1 MQGLKYST
9 RASNPEGLLEK
20 EIKARELRDEP
31 PGCQYKKRKRRELSS
46 FEMQEIVHC
55 YLNRHHT
62 QSDIARLYRISHRL
76 VSNLVIESKR
86 WPAKMRNRKQTEKRL
101 FTAGVAVV
109 DAVGN

>member
-31 PGCQYKKRKRRELSS
+31 PGCRYKKRKRRELSCI
-46 FEMQEIVHC
+46 EIYEIVDC

-62 QSDIARLYRISHRL
+62 QSDIARLYRVSHRL
-76 VSNLVIESKR
+76 VNQLVIESKR
-86 WPAKMRNRKQTEKRL
+86 RPDKL
-101 FTAGVAVV
+101 
-109 DAVGN
+109 

>member
-1 MQGLKYST
+1 VYSEDTLKVLAEKAVEIRQSIKQKAELYYQGDEIPIHDAQSKRSLQGLKYST

-62 QSDIARLYRISHRL
+62 
-76 VSNLVIESKR
+76 
-86 WPAKMRNRKQTEKRL
+86 
-101 FTAGVAVV
+101 
-109 DAVGN
+109 